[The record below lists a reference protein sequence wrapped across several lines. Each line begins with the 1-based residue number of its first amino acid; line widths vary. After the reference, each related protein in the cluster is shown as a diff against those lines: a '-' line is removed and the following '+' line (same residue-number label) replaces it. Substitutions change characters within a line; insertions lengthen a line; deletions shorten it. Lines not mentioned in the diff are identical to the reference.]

1 MKPRDIKIIQSV
13 LEVIKEPIK
22 VTEIYHK
29 AKELFEKGEI
39 TNMFDCGGE
48 TPHQSVSSYIYTALN
63 KGEELPFLKAQEKP
77 VLIALKDAPK
87 EPVLSAEK
95 ISTPSVKIA
104 HERDL
109 HPFLTYMAINNEN
122 LKCYTKTIFHEESSK
137 SIKGMDRWLY
147 PDMVGVR
154 FLHAEWS
161 NENLIAFS
169 KKFDTLPVKLVSF
182 ELKKEISVHNC
193 RECYFQAI
201 SNSSWANEGYLVG
214 HHVDTHNLKLMDLL
228 KRLHA
233 SFGIGVIDLRTNEDK
248 SAILLNA
255 KYKEKIDYT
264 MAQELSDKNKKF
276 SGFLK
281 SVVDYDPDFPN
292 RYKDEFDEVK
302 KKEELYPIT
311 HNFLFKNALS
321 GFVRAFQKP
330 QIKR

>member
-1 MKPRDIKIIQSV
+1 MKPQDIEIVQSV
-13 LEVIKEPIK
+13 LEITGPIK
-22 VTEIYHK
+22 PTEVYDK
-29 AKELFEKGEI
+29 AKELFERGEI
-39 TNMFDCGGE
+39 ANMFDCGGE

-63 KGEELPFLKAQEKP
+63 KGEELPFFKVQEKP
-77 VLIALKDAPK
+77 VLIALKSAAK
-87 EPVLSAEK
+87 ELGLNAQKPSA
-95 ISTPSVKIA
+95 PSVKIA

-109 HPFLTYMAINNEN
+109 HPFLTYMAFYNEN

-137 SIKGMDRWLY
+137 SPKGMDRWLY

-154 FLHAEWS
+154 FLHAELS

-182 ELKKEISVHNC
+182 ELKKEISVNNC

-214 HHVDTHNLKLMDLL
+214 RHIDTHNPQLMDLL

-233 SFGIGVIDLRTNEDK
+233 SFGIGVIDLRTDEDK
-248 SAILLNA
+248 SVILLNA

-264 MAQELSDKNKKF
+264 VASELSAKNEKF

-281 SVVDYDPDFPN
+281 SVVDYDPN
-292 RYKDEFDEVK
+292 HQHRYKDEFDEVK
-302 KKEELYPIT
+302 KKEELYP
-311 HNFLFKNALS
+311 NPSLS
-321 GFVRAFQKP
+321 F
-330 QIKR
+330 

>member
-1 MKPRDIKIIQSV
+1 MKPRDIGIIQSV
-13 LEVIKEPIK
+13 LEAIKEPIK

-29 AKELFEKGEI
+29 AQELFEKGEI
-39 TNMFDCGGE
+39 ENMFDYGGN
-48 TPHQSVSSYIYTALN
+48 TPDQSVSAAIYTALS
-63 KGEELPFLKAQEKP
+63 KGEELPFKKARENP
-77 VLIALKDAPK
+77 VLIALKGAANELGLNAQNPSAP
-87 EPVLSAEK
+87 SA
-95 ISTPSVKIA
+95 KIA

-122 LKCYTKTIFHEESSK
+122 LKCYTKTIFHEESLK
-137 SIKGMDRWLY
+137 SPKGMDRWLY

-201 SNSSWANEGYLVG
+201 SNSSNEGYLVG
-214 HHVDTHNLKLMDLL
+214 RHVDTHNPQLMDLL

-233 SFGIGVIDLRTNEDK
+233 SFGIGVIDLRTDEDK

-264 MAQELSDKNKKF
+264 VASELSAKNEKF

-281 SVVDYDPDFPN
+281 SVVDYDPN
-292 RYKDEFDEVK
+292 HQHRYKDEFDEVK
-302 KKEELYPIT
+302 KKEELYP
-311 HNFLFKNALS
+311 NPSLS
-321 GFVRAFQKP
+321 F
-330 QIKR
+330 

>member
-1 MKPRDIKIIQSV
+1 MKPQDIEIVQSV
-13 LEVIKEPIK
+13 LEITGPISP
-22 VTEIYHK
+22 TEVYDK

-39 TNMFDCGGE
+39 TNMFDYGGK
-48 TPHQSVSSYIYTALN
+48 TPHQSVSASIYTALK
-63 KGEELPFLKAQEKP
+63 KGEELPFFKVQENPALIDLKSAMN
-77 VLIALKDAPK
+77 
-87 EPVLSAEK
+87 EPVLNTQKPSA
-95 ISTPSVKIA
+95 PSAKIA
-104 HERDL
+104 HNKIMHERDL

-122 LKCYTKTIFHEESSK
+122 LKCYTKTIFHEESLK
-137 SIKGMDRWLY
+137 SSKGMDRWLY

-169 KKFDTLPVKLVSF
+169 KKFDTLPIKLMSF

-201 SNSSWANEGYLVG
+201 SNSSNEGYLVG
-214 HHVDTHNLKLMDLL
+214 CHINTQNTELMDLL

-233 SFGIGVIDLRTNEDK
+233 SFGIGVIDLRTDEDK

-264 MAQELSDKNKKF
+264 MAQELSNKNEKF

-281 SVVDYDPDFPN
+281 SVVDYDPN
-292 RYKDEFDEVK
+292 YQHRYKDEFDEVK
-302 KKEELYPIT
+302 KKEELYP
-311 HNFLFKNALS
+311 NPSLS
-321 GFVRAFQKP
+321 F
-330 QIKR
+330 

>member
-1 MKPRDIKIIQSV
+1 MKSQDIEIVQSV
-13 LEVIKEPIK
+13 LEITGPIK
-22 VTEIYHK
+22 VTLVKVTLVYDK

-39 TNMFDCGGE
+39 TKMFDYGGK
-48 TPHQSVSSYIYTALN
+48 TPHQSVSAFIYTALN
-63 KGEELPFLKAQEKP
+63 KGEELPFFKVQEKP
-77 VLIALKDAPK
+77 TLIALKGAAK
-87 EPVLSAEK
+87 ELVLNTEK
-95 ISTPSVKIA
+95 ISAPSVKIV

-109 HPFLTYMAINNEN
+109 HPFLTYMAFHNEN

-137 SIKGMDRWLY
+137 SPKGMDRWLY

-154 FLHAEWS
+154 FLHAELS

-169 KKFDTLPVKLVSF
+169 KKFDTLPVKLMSF

-214 HHVDTHNLKLMDLL
+214 RHIDTHNPQLMDLL

-248 SAILLNA
+248 STILLNA

-264 MAQELSDKNKKF
+264 VALELSEKNKKF

-281 SVVDYDPDFPN
+281 SVVDYDPN
-292 RYKDEFDEVK
+292 HQHRYKDEFDEIK
-302 KKEELYPIT
+302 KKEELYP
-311 HNFLFKNALS
+311 NPSLS
-321 GFVRAFQKP
+321 F
-330 QIKR
+330 

>member
-1 MKPRDIKIIQSV
+1 MKPRDIEIVQSV
-13 LEVIKEPIK
+13 LEIIKEPIK
-22 VTEIYHK
+22 VTEIYDK
-29 AKELFEKGEI
+29 AQELFEKGEI
-39 TNMFDCGGE
+39 ANMFDCGGK
-48 TPHQSVSSYIYTALN
+48 TPHQSVSSSIYTALN
-63 KGEELPFLKAQEKP
+63 KGEELPFKKVQENP
-77 VLIALKDAPK
+77 TLIALKSTAK
-87 EPVLSAEK
+87 ELGLNAQKPSA
-95 ISTPSVKIA
+95 PSVKIAHNKIA

-122 LKCYTKTIFHEESSK
+122 LKCYTKTIFHEESLK
-137 SIKGMDRWLY
+137 SPKGMDRWLY

-201 SNSSWANEGYLVG
+201 SNSSNEGYLVG
-214 HHVDTHNLKLMDLL
+214 RHIDTHNPQLMDLL

-233 SFGIGVIDLRTNEDK
+233 SFGIGVIDLRIDEDK

-264 MAQELSDKNKKF
+264 VASELSAKNEKF

-281 SVVDYDPDFPN
+281 SDYDPN
-292 RYKDEFDEVK
+292 HQHRYKDEFDEVK
-302 KKEELYPIT
+302 KKEELYP
-311 HNFLFKNALS
+311 NPSLS
-321 GFVRAFQKP
+321 F
-330 QIKR
+330 

>member
-1 MKPRDIKIIQSV
+1 MKPRDIGIIQSV

-22 VTEIYHK
+22 VTEIYDK

-39 TNMFDCGGE
+39 ESMFDYGGN
-48 TPHQSVSSYIYTALN
+48 TPDQSVSASIYTALN
-63 KGEELPFLKAQEKP
+63 KGEDLPFLKVQEKP
-77 VLIALKDAPK
+77 VLIALKSATK
-87 EPVLSAEK
+87 EPVLNAQK
-95 ISTPSVKIA
+95 ISTSGAKIV
-104 HERDL
+104 HERNL
-109 HPFLTYMAINNEN
+109 HPFLTYMACYNEN
-122 LKCYTKTIFHEESSK
+122 LQCYTKTIFHEGSLK
-137 SIKGMDRWLY
+137 SPKGMDRWLY

-154 FLHAEWS
+154 FLHAELS

-182 ELKKEISVHNC
+182 ELKKEISVNNC

-214 HHVDTHNLKLMDLL
+214 HHINTHDPKLMDLL

-233 SFGIGVIDLRTNEDK
+233 SFGIGVIDLRTDEDK

-264 MAQELSDKNKKF
+264 VALELSEKNEEF

-281 SVVDYDPDFPN
+281 SVVDYDPN
-292 RYKDEFDEVK
+292 HQYRYKDEFDEIK
-302 KKEELYPIT
+302 KKEELYP
-311 HNFLFKNALS
+311 NPSLS
-321 GFVRAFQKP
+321 F
-330 QIKR
+330 

>member
-1 MKPRDIKIIQSV
+1 MKPQDIEIVQSV
-13 LEVIKEPIK
+13 LEITGPIK
-22 VTEIYHK
+22 VTEVYDK

-39 TNMFDCGGE
+39 TNMFDYGGN
-48 TPHQSVSSYIYTALN
+48 TPDRSVSAFIYTALS
-63 KGEELPFLKAQEKP
+63 KGEEVPFLKAQEKP
-77 VLIALKDAPK
+77 VLIALKDVAK
-87 EPVLSAEK
+87 EPVLNTEK
-95 ISTPSVKIA
+95 ISVSSAKIA
-104 HERDL
+104 HNKIMHEIMHERDL
-109 HPFLTYMAINNEN
+109 HPFLTYMAIHNEN
-122 LKCYTKTIFHEESSK
+122 LKCYTKTIFHEESLK
-137 SIKGMDRWLY
+137 SPKGMDRWLY

-154 FLHAEWS
+154 FLHAELS

-214 HHVDTHNLKLMDLL
+214 RHIDTHNPQLMDLL

-233 SFGIGVIDLRTNEDK
+233 SFGIGVIDLRTDEDK

-264 MAQELSDKNKKF
+264 VALELSEKNPKF

-302 KKEELYPIT
+302 KKEELYP
-311 HNFLFKNALS
+311 NPSLS
-321 GFVRAFQKP
+321 F
-330 QIKR
+330 

>member
-1 MKPRDIKIIQSV
+1 MKPQDIEIVQSV
-13 LEVIKEPIK
+13 LEITGPISPTK
-22 VTEIYHK
+22 VYDK

-39 TNMFDCGGE
+39 TNMFDYGGN
-48 TPHQSVSSYIYTALN
+48 TPDRSVSAFIYTALN
-63 KGEELPFLKAQEKP
+63 KGEEVPFLKVQEKP
-77 VLIALKDAPK
+77 TLIALKGAAK
-87 EPVLSAEK
+87 EPFLNMEK
-95 ISTPSVKIA
+95 ISAPSAKIA

-137 SIKGMDRWLY
+137 SPKGMDRWLY

-154 FLHAEWS
+154 FLHAELS

-182 ELKKEISVHNC
+182 ELKKEISVNNC

-214 HHVDTHNLKLMDLL
+214 RHIDTHNPQLMDLL

-233 SFGIGVIDLRTNEDK
+233 SFGIGVIDLRTDEDK

-264 MAQELSDKNKKF
+264 VALELSEKNPKF
-276 SGFLK
+276 SSFLK

-302 KKEELYPIT
+302 KKEELYP
-311 HNFLFKNALS
+311 NSSLS
-321 GFVRAFQKP
+321 F
-330 QIKR
+330 

>member
-1 MKPRDIKIIQSV
+1 MKPQDIEIVQSV
-13 LEVIKEPIK
+13 LEITGPIK
-22 VTEIYHK
+22 PTLVYDK

-39 TNMFDCGGE
+39 TNMFDYGGN
-48 TPHQSVSSYIYTALN
+48 TPHQSVSALIYTALN
-63 KGEELPFLKAQEKP
+63 KGEELPFFKVQEKP
-77 VLIALKDAPK
+77 ALIALKSAMN
-87 EPVLSAEK
+87 EPVLSTEK
-95 ISTPSVKIA
+95 PSAPSVKIA
-104 HERDL
+104 HNKIMHERDL

-137 SIKGMDRWLY
+137 SPKGMDRWLY
-147 PDMVGVR
+147 PDMLGVR
-154 FLHAEWS
+154 FLHAELS

-169 KKFDTLPVKLVSF
+169 KKFDTLPIKLVSF

-214 HHVDTHNLKLMDLL
+214 RHIDTHNPQLMDLL

-233 SFGIGVIDLRTNEDK
+233 SFGIGVIDLRTDEDK

-276 SGFLK
+276 SAFLK
-281 SVVDYDPDFPN
+281 SDYDPNHPH

-302 KKEELYPIT
+302 KKEELYP
-311 HNFLFKNALS
+311 NSSLS
-321 GFVRAFQKP
+321 F
-330 QIKR
+330 

>member
-1 MKPRDIKIIQSV
+1 MKPQDIEIVQSV
-13 LEVIKEPIK
+13 LEITGPISP
-22 VTEIYHK
+22 TEVYDK

-39 TNMFDCGGE
+39 TNMFDYGGK
-48 TPHQSVSSYIYTALN
+48 TPHQSVSSYIYKALK
-63 KGEELPFLKAQEKP
+63 KGEELPFFKVQENP
-77 VLIALKDAPK
+77 ALIALKGAAK
-87 EPVLSAEK
+87 EPVLNTQKPSA
-95 ISTPSVKIA
+95 PSVKIA

-109 HPFLTYMAINNEN
+109 HPFLTYMAIHNEN

-137 SIKGMDRWLY
+137 SPKGMDRWLY

-154 FLHAEWS
+154 FLHAELS
-161 NENLIAFS
+161 NANLIAFS

-182 ELKKEISVHNC
+182 ELKKEISVNNC

-214 HHVDTHNLKLMDLL
+214 RHIDTHNPQLMDLL

-233 SFGIGVIDLRTNEDK
+233 SFGIGVIDLRTDEDK

-264 MAQELSDKNKKF
+264 VASELSAKNEKF

-281 SVVDYDPDFPN
+281 SVVDYDPN
-292 RYKDEFDEVK
+292 HQHRYKDEFDEVK
-302 KKEELYPIT
+302 KKEELYP
-311 HNFLFKNALS
+311 NSSLS
-321 GFVRAFQKP
+321 F
-330 QIKR
+330 

>member
-1 MKPRDIKIIQSV
+1 MKPQDIGIIQSV
-13 LEVIKEPIK
+13 LEIIKEPIK

-39 TNMFDCGGE
+39 ENMFDYGGN
-48 TPHQSVSSYIYTALN
+48 TPDSSVSAAIYTAFN
-63 KGEELPFLKAQEKP
+63 KGEELPFLKTQEKP
-77 VLIALKDAPK
+77 VLIALKDAAK
-87 EPVLSAEK
+87 EPVLNAQK
-95 ISTPSVKIA
+95 ISTPGVKIA

-109 HPFLTYMAINNEN
+109 HPFLTYMAFFNEN
-122 LKCYTKTIFHEESSK
+122 LKCYTKTIFHEGSLK
-137 SIKGMDRWLY
+137 SPKGMDRWLY

-154 FLHAEWS
+154 FLHAELS

-182 ELKKEISVHNC
+182 ELKKEISVNNC

-214 HHVDTHNLKLMDLL
+214 HHIDTYNPKLMDLL

-233 SFGIGVIDLRTNEDK
+233 SFGIGVIDLRTDEDK

-264 MAQELSDKNKKF
+264 VALELSEKNEEF

-281 SVVDYDPDFPN
+281 SVVDYDPN
-292 RYKDEFDEVK
+292 HQHRYKDEFDEIK
-302 KKEELYPIT
+302 KEEELYP
-311 HNFLFKNALS
+311 
-321 GFVRAFQKP
+321 
-330 QIKR
+330 

>member
-1 MKPRDIKIIQSV
+1 MKPQDVEIVQSV
-13 LEVIKEPIK
+13 LEITGPISP
-22 VTEIYHK
+22 TEVYDK

-39 TNMFDCGGE
+39 TNMFDYGGN
-48 TPHQSVSSYIYTALN
+48 TPDRSVSAFIYTALN

-77 VLIALKDAPK
+77 VLIALKSAAK
-87 EPVLSAEK
+87 EPVLNMEK
-95 ISTPSVKIA
+95 PSVPSVKIA
-104 HERDL
+104 HNKIMHERDL
-109 HPFLTYMAINNEN
+109 HPFLTYMAIHNEN
-122 LKCYTKTIFHEESSK
+122 LKCYTKTIFHEESVK
-137 SIKGMDRWLY
+137 SPKGTDRWLY

-169 KKFDTLPVKLVSF
+169 KKFDTLPIKLVSF

-201 SNSSWANEGYLVG
+201 SNSSNEGYLVG
-214 HHVDTHNLKLMDLL
+214 RHIDTHNPQLMDLL

-264 MAQELSDKNKKF
+264 MAQELSAKMK
-276 SGFLK
+276 SFLK
-281 SVVDYDPDFPN
+281 SVVDYDPN
-292 RYKDEFDEVK
+292 HQHRYKDEFDEVK
-302 KKEELYPIT
+302 KKEELYP
-311 HNFLFKNALS
+311 NPSPSF
-321 GFVRAFQKP
+321 
-330 QIKR
+330 

>member
-1 MKPRDIKIIQSV
+1 MKPQDIEIVQSV
-13 LEVIKEPIK
+13 LEITGPIK
-22 VTEIYHK
+22 PTEVYDK

-39 TNMFDCGGE
+39 TKMFDYGGN
-48 TPHQSVSSYIYTALN
+48 TPDRSVSAFIYTALN
-63 KGEELPFLKAQEKP
+63 KGEELPFLKVQEKP
-77 VLIALKDAPK
+77 ALIALKGAAK
-87 EPVLSAEK
+87 EPVLNMEK
-95 ISTPSVKIA
+95 ISVSSVKIA
-104 HERDL
+104 HNKIMHERDL
-109 HPFLTYMAINNEN
+109 HPFLTYMAYYNEN
-122 LKCYTKTIFHEESSK
+122 LKCYTKTIFHEESVK
-137 SIKGMDRWLY
+137 SPKGTDRWLY

-154 FLHAEWS
+154 FLHAELS

-182 ELKKEISVHNC
+182 ELKKEISVNNC

-214 HHVDTHNLKLMDLL
+214 RHIDTHNPQLMDLL

-233 SFGIGVIDLRTNEDK
+233 SFGIGVIDLRTDEDK

-264 MAQELSDKNKKF
+264 VALELSDKNPKF

-302 KKEELYPIT
+302 KKEELYP
-311 HNFLFKNALS
+311 NPSLS
-321 GFVRAFQKP
+321 F
-330 QIKR
+330 

>member
-1 MKPRDIKIIQSV
+1 MKPQDVEIIQSV
-13 LEVIKEPIK
+13 LEITGPINP
-22 VTEIYHK
+22 TEVYDK
-29 AKELFEKGEI
+29 AKELFEKGKI
-39 TNMFDCGGE
+39 TNMFDHGGN
-48 TPHQSVSSYIYTALN
+48 TPDRSVSAFIYTAL
-63 KGEELPFLKAQEKP
+63 KEGKAVPFENVAKEGDKI
-77 VLIALKDAPK
+77 LIALKSATK
-87 EPVLSAEK
+87 EPVLNMEK
-95 ISTPSVKIA
+95 ISAPSAKIA

-109 HPFLTYMAINNEN
+109 HPFLTYMAYYNEN
-122 LKCYTKTIFHEESSK
+122 LKCYTKTIFHEESVK
-137 SIKGMDRWLY
+137 SPKGMDRWLY

-154 FLHAEWS
+154 FLHAELS

-169 KKFDTLPVKLVSF
+169 KKLVSF
-182 ELKKEISVHNC
+182 ELKKEISVNNC

-214 HHVDTHNLKLMDLL
+214 RHIDTHNPQLMDLL

-233 SFGIGVIDLRTNEDK
+233 SFGIGVIDLRTDENK

-264 MAQELSDKNKKF
+264 MAQELSDKNPKF

-302 KKEELYPIT
+302 KKEELYP
-311 HNFLFKNALS
+311 NSSLS
-321 GFVRAFQKP
+321 F
-330 QIKR
+330 

>member
-1 MKPRDIKIIQSV
+1 MKPQDIQIIQSV
-13 LEVIKEPIK
+13 LEAIKEPIK
-22 VTEIYHK
+22 VTEIYDK

-39 TNMFDCGGE
+39 TNMFDYGGE
-48 TPHQSVSSYIYTALN
+48 TPDQTASSYIYTALN
-63 KGEELPFLKAQEKP
+63 KGEELPFLKVQEKP
-77 VLIALKDAPK
+77 VLIALKGAAK
-87 EPVLSAEK
+87 ELVLNAQKPSA
-95 ISTPSVKIA
+95 PSVKIA
-104 HERDL
+104 HERGL

-137 SIKGMDRWLY
+137 SIKGIDRWLY

-154 FLHAEWS
+154 FLHAELS

-182 ELKKEISVHNC
+182 ELKKEISVNNC

-214 HHVDTHNLKLMDLL
+214 HHIDTHNPKLMDLL

-233 SFGIGVIDLRTNEDK
+233 SFGIGVIDLRTDEDK

-264 MAQELSDKNKKF
+264 VALELSEKNEEF

-281 SVVDYDPDFPN
+281 SVVDYDPN
-292 RYKDEFDEVK
+292 HQHRYKDEFDEIK
-302 KKEELYPIT
+302 KKEELYP
-311 HNFLFKNALS
+311 NS
-321 GFVRAFQKP
+321 
-330 QIKR
+330 

>member
-1 MKPRDIKIIQSV
+1 MKPQDIEIVQSV
-13 LEVIKEPIK
+13 LEITGPISP
-22 VTEIYHK
+22 TEVYDK
-29 AKELFEKGEI
+29 AKELFSEGKIE
-39 TNMFDCGGE
+39 NMFDCGGE

-63 KGEELPFLKAQEKP
+63 KGEELPFKKAQEKP
-77 VLIALKDAPK
+77 VLIALKSTAK
-87 EPVLSAEK
+87 EPVLNAQKSS
-95 ISTPSVKIA
+95 IPGVKIA

-122 LKCYTKTIFHEESSK
+122 LKCYTKTIFHEESLK
-137 SIKGMDRWLY
+137 SSKGMDRWLY

-182 ELKKEISVHNC
+182 ELKKEISVNNC
-193 RECYFQAI
+193 REFYFQAI

-214 HHVDTHNLKLMDLL
+214 RHIDTHNPQLMDLL

-233 SFGIGVIDLRTNEDK
+233 SFGIGVIDLRTDEDK

-264 MAQELSDKNKKF
+264 VASELSAKNEKF
-276 SGFLK
+276 NGFLK
-281 SVVDYDPDFPN
+281 SVVDYDPN
-292 RYKDEFDEVK
+292 HQHRYKDEFDEIK
-302 KKEELYPIT
+302 KKEELYP
-311 HNFLFKNALS
+311 NSSLS
-321 GFVRAFQKP
+321 F
-330 QIKR
+330 

>member
-1 MKPRDIKIIQSV
+1 MKPQDIGIIQSV
-13 LEVIKEPIK
+13 LEITGPIK
-22 VTEIYHK
+22 VTEIYDK

-39 TNMFDCGGE
+39 TKMFDCGGN
-48 TPHQSVSSYIYTALN
+48 TPHQSVSASIYTALN
-63 KGEELPFLKAQEKP
+63 KGEEVPFLKTQEKP
-77 VLIALKDAPK
+77 ALIALK
-87 EPVLSAEK
+87 SAANELGLNAQK
-95 ISTPSVKIA
+95 ISVPSAKIT

-137 SIKGMDRWLY
+137 SPKGMDRWLY

-201 SNSSWANEGYLVG
+201 SNSSNEGYLVG
-214 HHVDTHNLKLMDLL
+214 RHIDTHNPQLMDLL

-264 MAQELSDKNKKF
+264 VASELSAKMK
-276 SGFLK
+276 SFLK
-281 SVVDYDPDFPN
+281 SVVDYDPNHPQ

-302 KKEELYPIT
+302 KKEELYP
-311 HNFLFKNALS
+311 NSSLS
-321 GFVRAFQKP
+321 F
-330 QIKR
+330 

>member
-1 MKPRDIKIIQSV
+1 MKPQDIEIVQSV
-13 LEVIKEPIK
+13 LEAIKEPIK
-22 VTEIYHK
+22 VTLVYDK

-48 TPHQSVSSYIYTALN
+48 TPHQSVSSLIYTALS
-63 KGEELPFLKAQEKP
+63 KSEELPFFKVQEKP
-77 VLIALKDAPK
+77 ALIALKGVAK
-87 EPVLSAEK
+87 EPVLNTEK
-95 ISTPSVKIA
+95 ISAPSVKITHNKIM

-109 HPFLTYMAINNEN
+109 HPFLTYMAFHNEN

-137 SIKGMDRWLY
+137 SPKGMDRWLY

-201 SNSSWANEGYLVG
+201 SNSSNEGYLVG
-214 HHVDTHNLKLMDLL
+214 RHVDTHNPQLMDLL

-233 SFGIGVIDLRTNEDK
+233 SFGIGVIDLRTDEDK

-264 MAQELSDKNKKF
+264 VASELSGKNEKF

-281 SVVDYDPDFPN
+281 SVVDYDPKTQH
-292 RYKDEFDEVK
+292 RYKDEFDEIK
-302 KKEELYPIT
+302 KKEELYP
-311 HNFLFKNALS
+311 NPSLS
-321 GFVRAFQKP
+321 F
-330 QIKR
+330 

>member
-1 MKPRDIKIIQSV
+1 MKPQDIEIVQSV
-13 LEVIKEPIK
+13 LENTGPISP
-22 VTEIYHK
+22 TEVYDK

-39 TNMFDCGGE
+39 TNMFDYGGN
-48 TPHQSVSSYIYTALN
+48 TPDRSVSAFIYTALS
-63 KGEELPFLKAQEKP
+63 KGEELPFLKTQEKP
-77 VLIALKDAPK
+77 VLIALKGAAK
-87 EPVLSAEK
+87 EPVLNIEK
-95 ISTPSVKIA
+95 ISTPSAKIV

-122 LKCYTKTIFHEESSK
+122 LKCYTKTIFHEESVK
-137 SIKGMDRWLY
+137 SPKGMDRWLY

-182 ELKKEISVHNC
+182 ELKKEISVNNC

-214 HHVDTHNLKLMDLL
+214 RHIDTHNPQLMDLL

-233 SFGIGVIDLRTNEDK
+233 SFGIGVIDLRTDENK

-264 MAQELSDKNKKF
+264 VALELSDKNEKF

-302 KKEELYPIT
+302 KKEELYP
-311 HNFLFKNALS
+311 NSSLS
-321 GFVRAFQKP
+321 F
-330 QIKR
+330 

>member
-1 MKPRDIKIIQSV
+1 MKPQDIEIVQSV
-13 LEVIKEPIK
+13 LEITGPIK
-22 VTEIYHK
+22 VTEIYDK

-39 TNMFDCGGE
+39 TNMFDYGGN
-48 TPHQSVSSYIYTALN
+48 TPDRSVSAFIYTALN
-63 KGEELPFLKAQEKP
+63 KGEELPFLKAQEKL
-77 VLIALKDAPK
+77 VLIALKSAAK
-87 EPVLSAEK
+87 EPVLNMEK
-95 ISTPSVKIA
+95 ISAPSVKIA
-104 HERDL
+104 HNKIMHERDL
-109 HPFLTYMAINNEN
+109 HPFLTYMAIHNEN
-122 LKCYTKTIFHEESSK
+122 LKYYTKTIFHEESSK
-137 SIKGMDRWLY
+137 SPKGMDRWLY

-214 HHVDTHNLKLMDLL
+214 RHIDTHNPQLMDLL

-233 SFGIGVIDLRTNEDK
+233 SFGIGVIDLRTDEDK

-264 MAQELSDKNKKF
+264 VALELSKKNPKF
-276 SGFLK
+276 SDFLK
-281 SVVDYDPDFPN
+281 SVVDYDPN
-292 RYKDEFDEVK
+292 HQHRYKDEFDEVK
-302 KKEELYPIT
+302 KKEELYP
-311 HNFLFKNALS
+311 NPSLS
-321 GFVRAFQKP
+321 F
-330 QIKR
+330 

>member
-1 MKPRDIKIIQSV
+1 MKLQDIEIVQSV
-13 LEVIKEPIK
+13 LEITGPIK
-22 VTEIYHK
+22 VTLVYDK

-39 TNMFDCGGE
+39 TNMFDYGGN
-48 TPHQSVSSYIYTALN
+48 TPHWSVSASIYTALN
-63 KGEELPFLKAQEKP
+63 KGEELPFFKVQEKP
-77 VLIALKDAPK
+77 ALIALKSVAK
-87 EPVLSAEK
+87 EPVLNIEK
-95 ISTPSVKIA
+95 PGVSSVKIA
-104 HERDL
+104 HNKIMHERDL
-109 HPFLTYMAINNEN
+109 HPFLTYMAFHNEN
-122 LKCYTKTIFHEESSK
+122 LKCYTKTIFHEESLK
-137 SIKGMDRWLY
+137 SPKGMDRWLY

-154 FLHAEWS
+154 FLHAELS

-182 ELKKEISVHNC
+182 ELKKEISVNNC

-214 HHVDTHNLKLMDLL
+214 CHIDTQNSKLMDLL

-248 SAILLNA
+248 STILLNA

-264 MAQELSDKNKKF
+264 MAQELSDKNPKF

-302 KKEELYPIT
+302 KKEELYP
-311 HNFLFKNALS
+311 NSSLS
-321 GFVRAFQKP
+321 F
-330 QIKR
+330 

>member
-1 MKPRDIKIIQSV
+1 MKPRNIEIVQSV
-13 LEVIKEPIK
+13 LEAIKEPIK
-22 VTEIYHK
+22 VTEIYDK
-29 AKELFEKGEI
+29 AQELFEKGEI
-39 TNMFDCGGE
+39 TNMFDYGGK
-48 TPHQSVSSYIYTALN
+48 TPHQSVSASIYTALN
-63 KGEELPFLKAQEKP
+63 KGEELPFKKTQEKP
-77 VLIALKDAPK
+77 TLIALKSATKELGLNAQKPSAPI
-87 EPVLSAEK
+87 A
-95 ISTPSVKIA
+95 KIA

-109 HPFLTYMAINNEN
+109 HPFLTYMAYYNEN

-154 FLHAEWS
+154 FLHAELS

-182 ELKKEISVHNC
+182 ELKKEISVNNC

-201 SNSSWANEGYLVG
+201 SNSSNEGYLVG
-214 HHVDTHNLKLMDLL
+214 RHIDTHNPQLMDLL

-233 SFGIGVIDLRTNEDK
+233 SFGIGVIDLRTDEDK

-264 MAQELSDKNKKF
+264 VALELSAKNQKF

-281 SVVDYDPDFPN
+281 SVVDYDPNHPQ

-302 KKEELYPIT
+302 KKEELYP
-311 HNFLFKNALS
+311 NPSLS
-321 GFVRAFQKP
+321 F
-330 QIKR
+330 

>member
-1 MKPRDIKIIQSV
+1 MKPQDIEIVQSV
-13 LEVIKEPIK
+13 LENTGPISPTK
-22 VTEIYHK
+22 VYDK

-39 TNMFDCGGE
+39 TNMFDYGGN
-48 TPHQSVSSYIYTALN
+48 TPHQSVSAFIYTALN
-63 KGEELPFLKAQEKP
+63 KGEELPFFKMQEKP
-77 VLIALKDAPK
+77 ALIALKSAAK
-87 EPVLSAEK
+87 EPGSNMEKPSA
-95 ISTPSVKIA
+95 PSVKIA

-109 HPFLTYMAINNEN
+109 HPFLTYMAFHNEN
-122 LKCYTKTIFHEESSK
+122 LKCYTKTIFHEESLK
-137 SIKGMDRWLY
+137 SPKGMDRWLY

-154 FLHAEWS
+154 FLHAELS

-201 SNSSWANEGYLVG
+201 SNSSNEGYLVG
-214 HHVDTHNLKLMDLL
+214 RHIDTHNPQLMDLL

-233 SFGIGVIDLRTNEDK
+233 SFGIGVIDLRTDEDK

-264 MAQELSDKNKKF
+264 MAQELSEKNPKF

-302 KKEELYPIT
+302 KKEELYP
-311 HNFLFKNALS
+311 NPSLS
-321 GFVRAFQKP
+321 F
-330 QIKR
+330 

>member
-1 MKPRDIKIIQSV
+1 MKPQDIEIVQSV
-13 LEVIKEPIK
+13 LEIIKEPIK

-39 TNMFDCGGE
+39 ENMFDCGGE
-48 TPHQSVSSYIYTALN
+48 TPHQSVSAYIYTALN
-63 KGEELPFLKAQEKP
+63 KGEELPFFKVQEKP
-77 VLIALKDAPK
+77 ALIALKSTAKELGLNAQKPSAP
-87 EPVLSAEK
+87 
-95 ISTPSVKIA
+95 STPIA

-201 SNSSWANEGYLVG
+201 SNSSNEGYLVG
-214 HHVDTHNLKLMDLL
+214 RHIDTHNPQLMDLL

-248 SAILLNA
+248 STILLNA

-264 MAQELSDKNKKF
+264 MAQELSGKNKKF

-281 SVVDYDPDFPN
+281 SVVDYDPAHSY

-302 KKEELYPIT
+302 KKEELYP
-311 HNFLFKNALS
+311 NPSLS
-321 GFVRAFQKP
+321 F
-330 QIKR
+330 

>member
-1 MKPRDIKIIQSV
+1 MKPRDIGIVQSV
-13 LEVIKEPIK
+13 LEITGPIK
-22 VTEIYHK
+22 VTLVYDK
-29 AKELFEKGEI
+29 AKELFERGEI
-39 TNMFDCGGE
+39 TKMFDYGGN
-48 TPHQSVSSYIYTALN
+48 TPDRSVSAFIYTALN
-63 KGEELPFLKAQEKP
+63 KGEELPFKKVQENP
-77 VLIALKDAPK
+77 ALIALKSAMN
-87 EPVLSAEK
+87 EPVLNIEK
-95 ISTPSVKIA
+95 ISAPSAKIA

-109 HPFLTYMAINNEN
+109 HPFLTYMAIHNEN

-137 SIKGMDRWLY
+137 SPKGMDRWLY

-201 SNSSWANEGYLVG
+201 SNSSNEGYLVG
-214 HHVDTHNLKLMDLL
+214 RHIDTHNPQLMDLL

-233 SFGIGVIDLRTNEDK
+233 SFGIGVIDLRTDEDK

-264 MAQELSDKNKKF
+264 VASELSAKNEKF

-281 SVVDYDPDFPN
+281 SVVDYDPN
-292 RYKDEFDEVK
+292 HQHRYKDEFDEVK
-302 KKEELYPIT
+302 KKEELYP
-311 HNFLFKNALS
+311 NSSLS
-321 GFVRAFQKP
+321 F
-330 QIKR
+330 

>member
-1 MKPRDIKIIQSV
+1 MKPRDIEIVQSV
-13 LEVIKEPIK
+13 LEIIKEPIK
-22 VTEIYHK
+22 VTEIYDK

-48 TPHQSVSSYIYTALN
+48 TPHQSVSSYIYTALK
-63 KGEELPFLKAQEKP
+63 KGEELPFKKAQENP
-77 VLIALKDAPK
+77 VLIVLKSAMN
-87 EPVLSAEK
+87 EPVLNTEK
-95 ISTPSVKIA
+95 PSTPSTKIV
-104 HERDL
+104 HERNL
-109 HPFLTYMAINNEN
+109 HPFLTYMACHNEN

-137 SIKGMDRWLY
+137 SPKGMDRWLY

-154 FLHAEWS
+154 FLHAELS

-182 ELKKEISVHNC
+182 ELKKEISVNNC

-201 SNSSWANEGYLVG
+201 SNSSNEGYLVG
-214 HHVDTHNLKLMDLL
+214 CHIDTHNPKLMDLL

-233 SFGIGVIDLRTNEDK
+233 SFGIGVIDLRTDEDK

-264 MAQELSDKNKKF
+264 VASELSEKNEEF

-281 SVVDYDPDFPN
+281 SVVDYDPKNQN
-292 RYKDEFDEVK
+292 RYKDEFDEIK
-302 KKEELYPIT
+302 KKEELYP
-311 HNFLFKNALS
+311 NS
-321 GFVRAFQKP
+321 
-330 QIKR
+330 

>member
-1 MKPRDIKIIQSV
+1 MKPQDIKIIQSV

-29 AKELFEKGEI
+29 AQELFEKGEI

-48 TPHQSVSSYIYTALN
+48 TPHQSVSASIYTALS
-63 KGEELPFLKAQEKP
+63 KGEELPFFKAREKP
-77 VLIALKDAPK
+77 TLIALKSAAK
-87 EPVLSAEK
+87 EPVLNAQKSS
-95 ISTPSVKIA
+95 IPSTKIA

-109 HPFLTYMAINNEN
+109 HPFLTYMACYNEN
-122 LKCYTKTIFHEESSK
+122 LKCYTKTIFHEGSLK
-137 SIKGMDRWLY
+137 SPKGMDRWLY

-154 FLHAEWS
+154 FLHAELS

-169 KKFDTLPVKLVSF
+169 KKFDTLPIKLVSF

-214 HHVDTHNLKLMDLL
+214 HHINTHNPQLMDLL

-233 SFGIGVIDLRTNEDK
+233 SFGIGVIDLRTDEDK

-264 MAQELSDKNKKF
+264 VASEISEKNEEF

-281 SVVDYDPDFPN
+281 SVVDYDPKN
-292 RYKDEFDEVK
+292 QHRYKDEFDEIK
-302 KKEELYPIT
+302 KKEKLYP
-311 HNFLFKNALS
+311 NS
-321 GFVRAFQKP
+321 
-330 QIKR
+330 

>member
-1 MKPRDIKIIQSV
+1 MKPRDIGIIQSV
-13 LEVIKEPIK
+13 LEIIKEPIK

-39 TNMFDCGGE
+39 TNMFDYGGN
-48 TPHQSVSSYIYTALN
+48 TPDRSVSAFIYTALN
-63 KGEELPFLKAQEKP
+63 KGEEVPFFKVQEKP
-77 VLIALKDAPK
+77 ALIALKSAMN
-87 EPVLSAEK
+87 EPVLNTEKPSAPNAK
-95 ISTPSVKIA
+95 IVHNKIM

-122 LKCYTKTIFHEESSK
+122 LKCYTKTIFHEGSLK
-137 SIKGMDRWLY
+137 SPKGMDRWLY

-154 FLHAEWS
+154 FLHAELS

-182 ELKKEISVHNC
+182 ELKREISVHNC

-201 SNSSWANEGYLVG
+201 SNSSNEGYLVG
-214 HHVDTHNLKLMDLL
+214 CHIDTHNPQLMDLL

-233 SFGIGVIDLRTNEDK
+233 SFGIGVIDLRTDEDK

-264 MAQELSDKNKKF
+264 MALELSDKNEKF

-281 SVVDYDPDFPN
+281 SVVDYDPN
-292 RYKDEFDEVK
+292 HQHRYKDEFDEVK
-302 KKEELYPIT
+302 KKEELYP
-311 HNFLFKNALS
+311 NPSLS
-321 GFVRAFQKP
+321 F
-330 QIKR
+330 

>member
-1 MKPRDIKIIQSV
+1 MKPRDIEIVQSV
-13 LEVIKEPIK
+13 LEITGPIK
-22 VTEIYHK
+22 VTEIYDK
-29 AKELFEKGEI
+29 AQELFEKGEI
-39 TNMFDCGGE
+39 ENMFDCGGE

-77 VLIALKDAPK
+77 VLIALK
-87 EPVLSAEK
+87 SAANELGLNAQK
-95 ISTPSVKIA
+95 ISAPIAKIV

-137 SIKGMDRWLY
+137 SPKGMNRWLY

-214 HHVDTHNLKLMDLL
+214 RHIDTHNSKLMDLL

-233 SFGIGVIDLRTNEDK
+233 SFGIGVIDLRTDADK

-264 MAQELSDKNKKF
+264 VASELSEKNKKF

-281 SVVDYDPDFPN
+281 SVVDYDPN
-292 RYKDEFDEVK
+292 YQHRYKDEFDEVK
-302 KKEELYPIT
+302 KKEELYP
-311 HNFLFKNALS
+311 NPSLS
-321 GFVRAFQKP
+321 F
-330 QIKR
+330 

>member
-1 MKPRDIKIIQSV
+1 MKPQDVEIVQSV
-13 LEVIKEPIK
+13 LEITGPISP
-22 VTEIYHK
+22 TEVYDK

-39 TNMFDCGGE
+39 TNMFDYGGK
-48 TPHQSVSSYIYTALN
+48 TPHQSVSALIYTALLN
-63 KGEELPFLKAQEKP
+63 KGEEVPFLKAQEKP
-77 VLIALKDAPK
+77 VLIALKDAAK
-87 EPVLSAEK
+87 EPVLNIEK
-95 ISTPSVKIA
+95 ISAPIVKIA

-109 HPFLTYMAINNEN
+109 HPFLTYMAFHNEN
-122 LKCYTKTIFHEESSK
+122 LKCYTKTIFHEESLK
-137 SIKGMDRWLY
+137 SPKGMDRWLY

-154 FLHAEWS
+154 FLHAELS

-182 ELKKEISVHNC
+182 ELKKEISVNNC

-201 SNSSWANEGYLVG
+201 SNSSWANEGYLVVR
-214 HHVDTHNLKLMDLL
+214 HIDTHNPQLMDLL

-233 SFGIGVIDLRTNEDK
+233 SFGIGVIDLRTDEDK
-248 SAILLNA
+248 SVILLNA

-264 MAQELSDKNKKF
+264 VALELSDKNPKF

-302 KKEELYPIT
+302 KKEELYP
-311 HNFLFKNALS
+311 NSSLS
-321 GFVRAFQKP
+321 F
-330 QIKR
+330 